1 MGTKNA
7 AEEEGLLVYTEPKGF
22 QIASPLVG

>member
-7 AEEEGLLVYTEPKGF
+7 AEEEGLLVFTELTGF

>member
-1 MGTKNA
+1 MGSKNA
-7 AEEEGLLVYTEPKGF
+7 AEEEVLLVYTELRGF